1 MAAPLKAGI
10 PPGLDLTSDYVIQFT
25 ALSPTTG
32 AVDTGV
38 VISNASLLVDNL
50 GGGDLSAGF
59 TLGEIEWLHL
69 PDNLFALGNPG

>member
-10 PPGLDLTSDYVIQFT
+10 PPGLDLKSDFVIQFT
-25 ALSPTTG
+25 ALDPTTG

-50 GGGDLSAGF
+50 GGGRLGAGF
-59 TLGEIEWLHL
+59 DVGPIEWLHL
-69 PDNLFALGNPG
+69 PDNLFAAKDGG